1 MVDRGAVESRAR
13 RIDAELE
20 VLEHARTG
28 GREPYLRNRSLQRE
42 VERALEVSIQAC
54 IDIGA
59 HLVAVWGLG
68 APEDYAD
75 VFERL
80 SRDDALERGLA
91 ERMKEAAGQRNML
104 VHVYLEIDHTKIWD
118 KLSEVDDLRA
128 FARWALDQAQG

>member
-68 APEDYAD
+68 VPEDYAD

-80 SRDDALERGLA
+80 SREDELDRGLA

-104 VHVYLEIDHTKIWD
+104 VHVYLDIDHMKIWD
-118 KLSEVDDLRA
+118 KLGEVDDLRA
-128 FARWALDQAQG
+128 FARWALEEAGR

>member
-13 RIDAELE
+13 RVTPNSKCLS
-20 VLEHARTG
+20 EHVSG
-28 GREPYLRNRSLQRE
+28 GREAYLGNRSLQRE

-68 APEDYAD
+68 AADDYAD

-80 SRDDALERGLA
+80 SRDEELDRDLA
-91 ERMKEAAGQRNML
+91 DRMKEAAGQRNML
-104 VHVYLEIDHTKIWD
+104 VHVYIEIDHAVICD
-118 KLSEVDDLRA
+118 KLSEVGDLRT
-128 FARWALDQAQG
+128 FARWALDQARD